1 MQLFMHYIIL
11 YVRGMTLPDMTN
23 HALTLPLSHS
33 NSFIIHHFAATN
45 FLFPYCLIWF
55 IAILLFHYT
64 KLVSILP
71 HTPIWLKITVHLV
84 HHQSISGSKSRV
96 IVLLILANV
105 RSLFLYLMITIIV
118 SQKKKK
124 SRPQL
129 MVCYNVCESSLAIR
143 SLNNMM
149 KMAILYGY
157 YEEKNTVVQCL
168 CKKIFIITLP
178 KFLNDNSYN

>member
-1 MQLFMHYIIL
+1 MRGWWVGGRIMGGISKFQHNNNKNKNNRLIACNRNAIEMQLFMHYIIL

-84 HHQSISGSKSRV
+84 HHQSINESKSRV
-96 IVLLILANV
+96 IILPNPCEC
-105 RSLFLYLMITIIV
+105 
-118 SQKKKK
+118 QK
-124 SRPQL
+124 P
-129 MVCYNVCESSLAIR
+129 
-143 SLNNMM
+143 
-149 KMAILYGY
+149 
-157 YEEKNTVVQCL
+157 
-168 CKKIFIITLP
+168 IFYI
-178 KFLNDNSYN
+178 